1 MTATATPATQ
11 EAAPTTKEQN
21 YVHSSLHLDFAKDPA
36 TNNTFLAESLQE
48 PPLKVVRAFTL
59 DDGTALAHLH
69 NVSGGLL
76 GGDQLHL
83 RVTLGNQ
90 TKVQLTTTSA
100 TRIYRHRPGFPATTQ
115 RNEITIGEGA

>member
-1 MTATATPATQ
+1 MNANATSAAQDVTPATS
-11 EAAPTTKEQN
+11 ERSC
-21 YVHSSLHLDFAKDPA
+21 VRSSLHLDFAKDSA
-36 TNNTFLAESLQE
+36 TNNTFLADSLQE
-48 PPLKVVRAFTL
+48 PPLKVIRAFSL

-90 TKVQLTTTSA
+90 AKVQLTTPSA
-100 TRIYRHRPGFPATTQ
+100 TRIYRHRPELP
-115 RNEITIGEGA
+115 